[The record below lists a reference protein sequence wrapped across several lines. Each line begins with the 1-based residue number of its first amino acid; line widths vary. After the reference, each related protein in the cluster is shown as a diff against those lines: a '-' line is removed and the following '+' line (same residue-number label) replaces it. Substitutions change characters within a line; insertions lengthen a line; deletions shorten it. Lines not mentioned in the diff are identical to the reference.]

1 MRKLIALAGVAA
13 CVMTPAAAHTD
24 AAFATQAHP
33 HAFALGAVLLL
44 SLSYAAGALSH
55 VERGTFH
62 RLIGTRRLFAF
73 LLAVLLLTAST
84 ASPVA
89 QASERL
95 FATHMTQHLL
105 LMLICAPLL
114 VAAHATAV
122 LQRAYA
128 PLLQA
133 APFRAL
139 LKAGRFVATP
149 IAVWFWFTGLFL
161 LWHVPAL
168 YAWALSGDI
177 AHALEHL
184 SFFVSAYAFWSV
196 VMAPPARHALGYGA
210 RLVFVLT
217 AALLSALPGALIA
230 LSSRPLYATD
240 ADAVARLGL
249 TRLEDQQ
256 LAGLVMWIPGG
267 LAYIVA
273 ILLLLLAWM
282 REAER
287 RALRRSRGAGLTVI
301 GAVLLSPMLSG
312 CDAPTSAPLG
322 AAAAQAYESGG
333 DPRKGAEDIAAIGC
347 GVCHT
352 IPGVSGAIGLVGPP
366 LSQMGRR
373 VYIAGLLRN
382 TPDNLRMW
390 LKNPQKIV
398 PGNVMPDMGLT
409 DEQSRD
415 IAAYLYT
422 LK

>member
-1 MRKLIALAGVAA
+1 MRKLIVLACAA
-13 CVMTPAAAHTD
+13 AGFVTPAAAHAD
-24 AAFATQAHP
+24 AAFAQAHRQ
-33 HAFALGAVLLL
+33 AFALGAVLLL
-44 SLSYAAGALSH
+44 TLSYAAGALSLFK
-55 VERGTFH
+55 RGTVR
-62 RLIGTRRLFAF
+62 RLIGTRRFLAF

-84 ASPVA
+84 ASPFA

-105 LMLICAPLL
+105 LILICAPLL
-114 VAAHATAV
+114 VAAHATV
-122 LQRAYA
+122 VIQRAYA
-128 PLLQA
+128 PLLQT

-139 LKAGRFVATP
+139 LKAGGFVATP
-149 IAVWFWFTGLFL
+149 VAVWFWFTGLFL

-168 YAWALSGDI
+168 YAWALSGAF

-184 SFFVSAYAFWSV
+184 SFFFGAYAFWSV
-196 VMAPPARHALGYGA
+196 VMAPSGRHALGYGG
-210 RLVFVLT
+210 RLLFVLS
-217 AALLSALPGALIA
+217 AALLSGLPGALIA
-230 LSSRPLYATD
+230 LSSRPLYVKD
-240 ADAVARLGL
+240 ADALARLGL
-249 TRLEDQQ
+249 TPLEDQQ

-312 CDAPTSAPLG
+312 CDAPTSARLG

-352 IPGVSGAIGLVGPP
+352 IPGVTGAIGLVGPP